1 MKHILLFLLLIPVIV
16 TAEANAAGPIGWAS
30 VNANGQNGTTGG
42 EGGMV
47 VTVSTLTDLIARAQQ
62 AEPLQILIEG
72 MIDLSPITTSFG
84 RYVVVESHKT
94 IQGAGP
100 GAGIRNG
107 GFRVR
112 GGERNIIFRNLNIL
126 DNPEDG
132 IQLNGELS
140 HVWIDKCTFMRNS
153 DGAVDI
159 TNGANFISLSNNLFA
174 ESDRVSLIGSSD
186 DDPFRDRYK
195 VTFHHNWF
203 RQTNQRHPRVRFGQ
217 VHIFNNYYQ
226 GVTSYGIGIGVGAHI
241 VSESNFFEGVS
252 SPSRFYDTAALPGF
266 FRDSASVL
274 LNSGAFVSRPVGL
287 NWRPSDHYTYTL
299 DQANL
304 VKDIVM
310 ARAGAEPMPTRI
322 DKPLPAEPAVALLL
336 YPNPGRNFVNL
347 MMDLPAGGHVEA
359 ALFDLTG
366 RKIKQ
371 VAQHHLPAGITRLRI
386 ERDGLPAGM
395 YFIKATFEN
404 QTITRKLIFE

>member
-1 MKHILLFLLLIPVIV
+1 MKHFLLFLLLITVIV
-16 TAEANAAGPIGWAS
+16 TGEATAAGPTGWAS
-30 VNANGQNGTTGG
+30 VNAIGQNGTTGG
-42 EGGMV
+42 VGGMV
-47 VTVSTLTDLIARAQQ
+47 VTVTTLSELQSRANQIG
-62 AEPLQILIEG
+62 PLYILIEG
-72 MIDLSPITTSFG
+72 MIDLSPLTGTG
-84 RYVVVESHKT
+84 RYVIVSSHKT

-140 HVWIDKCTFMRNS
+140 HVWIDQCTFMRNN

-159 TNGANFISLSNNLFA
+159 TNGANYITLSYNLFA
-174 ESDRVSLIGSSD
+174 ESDRVSLISGSVD
-186 DDPFRDRYK
+186 DAFTDRYK

-203 RQTNQRHPRVRFGQ
+203 NRTIQRHPRVRFGQ
-217 VHIFNNYYQ
+217 VHVFNNYYQ
-226 GVTSYGIGIGVGAHI
+226 GVTMYGIGIGVSAQI
-241 VSESNFFEGVS
+241 ISESNFFEGVTR
-252 SPSRFYDTAALPGF
+252 PSRFDDTSSPPGF

-274 LNSGAFVSRPVGL
+274 LHSGAFALRPEGI

-304 VKDIVM
+304 VRDIVM
-310 ARAGAEPMPTRI
+310 ARAGAEPLPTRI
-322 DKPLPAEPAVALLL
+322 DQPLPAEPAVTLLL
-336 YPNPGRNFVNL
+336 YPNPGRHFVNL
-347 MMDLPAGGHVEA
+347 VMDLPAGGHVEA

-366 RKIKQ
+366 RNIKQ
-371 VAQHHLPAGITRLRI
+371 VVQHYLPAGITRLRI
-386 ERDGLPAGM
+386 ERDGLPAGI
-395 YFIKATFEN
+395 YIIKATFEN